1 MTDPPVRPSCSV
13 IIKYLKDKK
22 DIVLGHNTWLDYA
35 SMSYRI
41 LKNYNLNYHL
51 LPNSSTV
58 IPGHTNSMSS
68 YAGVLGS
75 LDDFLLTSAGLAAI
89 ETTMMINKKELFNNF
104 SIEVIFEPVRA
115 MVASRLSENGS
126 QWARI
131 FEKFNWYVFFLKFS
145 D

>member
-1 MTDPPVRPSCSV
+1 
-13 IIKYLKDKK
+13 
-22 DIVLGHNTWLDYA
+22 
-35 SMSYRI
+35 MSYRL

-51 LPNSSTV
+51 LPNSSTI

-89 ETTMMINKKELFNNF
+89 ETTMMIHKKGLFSNF